1 MLDSG
6 RGGHGGKRRTEGAMI
21 GREDSSEAGI
31 LAVVRA
37 CVRTFRTGFVDGERG
52 LMTLSDLKR
61 RSKAKPVESN
71 LGPGVEIRWLRSQ
84 WRKPCQIV
92 TRRLSLVA
100 CRLPGSPSA
109 LLLGQSWCNE

>member
-1 MLDSG
+1 
-6 RGGHGGKRRTEGAMI
+6 MI

-31 LAVVRA
+31 LAVVRT
-37 CVRTFRTGFVDGERG
+37 CVRTFRAGFVDGERG

-92 TRRLSLVA
+92 TRHSSLIA
-100 CRLPGSPSA
+100 CRLSRSPSA
-109 LLLGQSWCNE
+109 RLLGQLWCNE